1 MRQSVLCLLAVSW
14 ALGCSL
20 TVRNPQAC
28 LFDGPPVCPAGTA
41 CDPMLNQ
48 CMPTVDGGPS
58 PSDLQCSGYFCS
70 DTPAILASSK
80 LVSVWGTSP
89 SDIWAIMFPNAIYHW
104 DGQSWNMSKGPS
116 GPALHGLAG
125 LSATNIWAVG
135 DNGTV
140 YRWDGVNW
148 TLQAPPSST
157 NLFGVWVQS
166 ASQVW
171 VAGYLGLIYQGD
183 GVTWTPSLND
193 STYGNFLGLS
203 GVDAQNIFAVSNQGR
218 IARWNGASW
227 SMTSVTGSTLLSV
240 SAQAANNVWTVGVSS
255 LAFYFDGTGWTQKK
269 AATGS
274 TPGLN
279 SVWTVDA
286 DTAWAVG
293 DGGAIFK
300 WYRGAWSLQPSP
312 TASDL
317 NSVWSGPGQQTWI
330 VGNNGTVL
338 HQEAP

>member
-1 MRQSVLCLLAVSW
+1 MRQSVLCLLTVSW

-28 LFDGPPVCPAGTA
+28 LFDGPPVCAAGTS

-48 CMPTVDGGPS
+48 CVPTTDGGPS
-58 PSDLQCSGYFCS
+58 PTDLQCSGYFCS
-70 DTPAILASSK
+70 DSPASLASGT
-80 LVSVWGTSP
+80 LLEVWGTSP
-89 SDIWAIMFPNAIYHW
+89 SDIWAILYPNVIVHW
-104 DGQSWNMSKGPS
+104 DGQSWMQSKPGGGS
-116 GPALHGLAG
+116 ALHGISG
-125 LSATNIWAVG
+125 LSAQNIWAVG
-135 DNGTV
+135 DGGTV
-140 YRWDGVNW
+140 YRWDGVSW
-148 TLQAPPSST
+148 AQQAAPSAA
-157 NLFGVWVQS
+157 NLYGVWVES
-166 ASQVW
+166 AGQVW
-171 VAGYLGLIYQGD
+171 VAGFAGQIYQGD
-183 GVTWTPSLND
+183 GTTWKPSLND
-193 STYGNFLGLS
+193 SNYGNFLSLS
-203 GVDAQNIFAVSNQGR
+203 GVDAQNIWAVSNQGK
-218 IARWNGASW
+218 IATWNGAAW
-227 SMTSVTGSTLLSV
+227 SMTSVSAGSLFSV
-240 SAQAANNVWTVGVSS
+240 SARAANNVWTVGVSS
-255 LAFYFDGTGWTQKK
+255 LAFYFDGTGWTQKQ
-269 AATGS
+269 AATVS